1 MSRNNLNSPF
11 AEKKYQ
17 VRLYK
22 QGKHWVAMG
31 VTLATLA
38 GISFT
43 VGDTASAAETNTS
56 DATTPTVNENT
67 SPTDSNTAT
76 LRTTADSSTPAPTP
90 AKPTG
95 TAISNNQSDTPTT
108 DPAATPDVQA
118 QIVTNTDTNGTA
130 STDPDHTGDNTPAS
144 NVAGN
149 QVKDNFSTGG
159 SRRSGLD
166 GPTVGTDQNHRVDGI
181 NIPTI
186 DDSGTAILAYPN
198 YDGPNAKE
206 VPDEYKNYVEDGA
219 IVANDAVNFK
229 TNFHLNATVNVQ
241 WDPSMHDW
249 LGGDGMAVAFQ
260 PVDTETALL
269 KGIQGSGMGL
279 VANQP
284 GTISYIISTNA
295 LGNSP
300 KDKPKTPNWVI
311 YQSGSDTTQTVGDV
325 FDTGMTKPQGGT
337 TGEINY
343 TFDVTYDANSKELT
357 TNILKDTQLVH
368 TFTQTLTTDQIGH
381 NYVLGITGSTADSQ
395 ALYTATINNYTY
407 VPANA
412 QLTIKSNAG
421 FEQTGIVGTPGQVIA
436 FYNAGT
442 PAPTTDLDGN
452 AISVAYAVP
461 TVPGSSLLAPVFKT
475 LTAGGVNVVTLN
487 YKVDDQKINVQ
498 FVDNNGN
505 SLGEVQLTGPSDG
518 NVDYQPVFTQQ
529 QALLSQGY
537 TLVGPNKFNDM
548 GNSNGLANAPKT
560 FDQDTS
566 TTPTYVVVLSKV
578 NNVKVTATIIPVG
591 DDGQPIPNTTPTTVH
606 DFPGTDEPVPV
617 IPGYTTTTQKVTIPA
632 ARDGVITV
640 IYTRDSSTGTGVDNP
655 PTGPT
660 TPTGPTDTPP
670 TPNDN
675 PAEPTGTTADTP
687 QQTVTTPQITT
698 ESDQESASGS
708 GTSSSA
714 SHGTV
719 ATGSQSPTSGSAT
732 ITTQPNTAA
741 SPQISNGNQ
750 SGTSQNNQLPQTN
763 EQAEQVKPASI
774 LGMIMLSLLSLF
786 GISKK
791 RSDVK

>member
-11 AEKKYQ
+11 TEKKYH

-43 VGDTASAAETNTS
+43 VGDTASAAETDTG
-56 DATTPTVNENT
+56 DTTPTVSENT
-67 SPTDSNTAT
+67 SPADSNTAT
-76 LRTTADSSTPAPTP
+76 LRTTSSTPAPTP
-90 AKPTG
+90 AKPTDA
-95 TAISNNQSDTPTT
+95 AISNNQSDTPSANPVT
-108 DPAATPDVQA
+108 TPDVQA
-118 QIVTNTDTNGTA
+118 QIVTTTDTTGKA
-130 STDPDHTGDNTPAS
+130 STDPSHTGANTS
-144 NVAGN
+144 STTVTGN
-149 QVKDNFSTGG
+149 QVQDNFSTGG
-159 SRRSGLD
+159 SRRGPD
-166 GPTVGTDQNHRVDGI
+166 GFTPIGTDKNHPVEELKS
-181 NIPTI
+181 PSI
-186 DDSGTAILAYPN
+186 DASGFAILADPT
-198 YDGPNAKE
+198 
-206 VPDEYKNYVEDGA
+206 YKNIQDPNEKYVEDGA
-219 IVANDAVNFK
+219 VVANGAVNFN
-229 TNFHLNATVNVQ
+229 TDFHLNATVNVK
-241 WDPSMHDW
+241 WDPSMNDW
-249 LGGDGMAVAFQ
+249 LGGDGMAVSFQ
-260 PVDTETALL
+260 PVNTETALL
-269 KGIQGSGMGL
+269 KGVQGSGMGL

-300 KDKPKTPNWVI
+300 HNKTKSPNWVI
-311 YQSGSDTTQTVGDV
+311 YPSGSDTTQATGDV
-325 FDTGMTKPQGGT
+325 FDTGIKVPQGGT
-337 TGEINY
+337 TGEISY
-343 TFDVTYDANSKELT
+343 TFDVTYTADSKELT
-357 TNILKDTQLVH
+357 TNILKDSQLVH
-368 TFTQTLTTDQIGH
+368 TFNQTITNDQIGQ
-381 NYVLGITGSTADSQ
+381 NYVLGISASTADSM
-395 ALYTATINNYTY
+395 ALYTAKINSYTY

-452 AISVAYAVP
+452 PVSVAYTVP

-518 NVDYQPVFTQQ
+518 NVDYQPVFDLQQ
-529 QALLSQGY
+529 SLLAKGY
-537 TLVGPNKFNDM
+537 TLVGPNKFN
-548 GNSNGLANAPKT
+548 SNGNGNDLIHATKT

-578 NNVKVTATIIPVG
+578 NNVKVTATIVPVG
-591 DDGQPIPNTTPTTVH
+591 ADGQPIPNTTPTTVH

-617 IPGYTTTTQKVTIPA
+617 IPGYTTTIQKVTIPA
-632 ARDGVITV
+632 ARDGVIKV

-655 PTGPT
+655 PTGPSEPT
-660 TPTGPTDTPP
+660 TPTGPTDT
-670 TPNDN
+670 TPVQTD
-675 PAEPTGTTADTP
+675 TTTDTP

-698 ESDQESASGS
+698 ESDQDSTPGS
-708 GTSSSA
+708 GTSSTTSQ
-714 SHGTV
+714 GT
-719 ATGSQSPTSGSAT
+719 AMTGSQSATSGSAT
-732 ITTQPNTAA
+732 TTQPNTAA
-741 SPQISNGNQ
+741 PSQISSGTQ
-750 SGTSQNNQLPQTN
+750 SGTIQSNQLPQTN
-763 EQAEQVKPASI
+763 EQAEQVKSASI